1 MYKTTRQTETFA
13 ASPHRIYQMLMNSD
27 EHAKFTGAPASMNED
42 IGGAV
47 SAYGGGALGI
57 NLELVPGQRIIQ
69 MWRPPEWPEHHYSTI
84 TYDLAAEGDGCRLT
98 FTQSGVPEAAV
109 EGIATGWTSFYWE
122 KMREH
127 L

>member
-1 MYKTTRQTETFA
+1 MYKTIRQTETFA

-69 MWRPPEWPEHHYSTI
+69 MWPPARMARTPLQH
-84 TYDLAAEGDGCRLT
+84 D
-98 FTQSGVPEAAV
+98 
-109 EGIATGWTSFYWE
+109 
-122 KMREH
+122 H